1 MYLLQHFQSL
11 SQVRDLSR
19 ERTFGRP
26 GHGAPNPN
34 EQIRKRLFT
43 EHQMDSTRRRMDS
56 GGGGPNYPSLRS
68 YNAYPSPTP
77 YSLSKSTNDLSA
89 AYGTDHSVGYGY
101 DERSPQQVSDEVSRI
116 LSTVHKKYRFFLTCT
131 RAPNLC
137 IYENKCVLIEHAIKV
152 CTSSSLLGSG
162 STKSI
167 RCYT

>member
-1 MYLLQHFQSL
+1 MYLQKSFQSL

-101 DERSPQQVSDEVSRI
+101 DERSPQQVSDEMSRI
-116 LSTVHKKYRFFLTCT
+116 LSTVLKKYYAFFNVYPGVQFMDL
-131 RAPNLC
+131 R
-137 IYENKCVLIEHAIKV
+137 K
-152 CTSSSLLGSG
+152 
-162 STKSI
+162 
-167 RCYT
+167 